1 MKNEICLFRFKNVL
15 NNFKIGNYIIIFIS
29 IWDVLNL
36 YLLKI
41 FIGF

>member
-1 MKNEICLFRFKNVL
+1 MKNEIYLFRFKNVL
-15 NNFKIGNYIIIFIS
+15 NNFKIGNYIIFIS

>member
-1 MKNEICLFRFKNVL
+1 MKNEIYLFRFKNVL